1 MPATQ
6 ELLHQGRYRLD
17 QPLAVS
23 DNLKVFDAYD
33 TISNVKVVVKEI
45 TMNAGK
51 VTTLSQQENLRA
63 AFTNQAQALKEM
75 RHDSLLNV
83 EDFFSD
89 VGRHFLVLEA
99 VGGKSLE
106 SMIAGGEL
114 PVTVDQ
120 ASVWAEQI
128 LNALDFL
135 NARNGMIHG
144 HIDPRSVYLG
154 PDGRVKLLAVEVSDG
169 GELRLN
175 TSLSRDPDSSEYLC
189 YSPIEQIWES
199 LDSASQKVIQNSY
212 DERSEAILLQP
223 PDARSDVYSLGAVL
237 YHLVT
242 GRKPVDALER
252 SIEMLD
258 SKPDPL
264 EAPNKILPE
273 ITPEFSLFLLRSLE
287 IRREERYDNAAVM
300 RQALK
305 TAIARAADRENE
317 DREIEEAAKDLKYA
331 VTARTEEVQKAIEA
345 KKRELEAEQEQQRL
359 ALEAKLKEVEEQ
371 RLEAERRAAEA
382 ERLLREQEAAA
393 AETERLL
400 RERSEAAAAEAA
412 KSAAVVEDDV
422 LGISTTEE
430 PVAKPVAVAKA
441 KLDDVH
447 VSAPP
452 AIPAAE
458 EPAVASSVPEPEII
472 EPAPI
477 VEDFAIAAP
486 EPVIKAAVS
495 EKKASLSDDESVFSY
510 GEKPAKRSMPMAAIA
525 GGVLALVV
533 AVAGI
538 WFFLLR
544 GPATPVA
551 VQTPPVVTQPVAAPS
566 VEQVETSLPEA
577 QTDLNAAVPVGDE
590 SATESPAP
598 VQAAS
603 TGPATVKP
611 AVKKPTTETAKPKPA
626 PAKKVT
632 VDDLINDN

>member
-6 ELLHQGRYRLD
+6 ELLHQGRYRLE
-17 QPLAVS
+17 QPLAAA
-23 DNLKVFDAYD
+23 DDLKVFSAYD
-33 TISNVKVVVKEI
+33 TVSNVPVVVKEI
-45 TMNAGK
+45 TTNTGS
-51 VTTLSQQENLRA
+51 VTTLSQQETLRT
-63 AFTNQAQALKEM
+63 AFTNQAQALKAM

-106 SMIAGGEL
+106 SMIAAGEL
-114 PVTVDQ
+114 PVAIDQ
-120 ASVWAEQI
+120 ASAWAEQI
-128 LNALDFL
+128 LNALDHL

-154 PDGRVKLLAVEVSDG
+154 QDGRVKLLAVEVSDG
-169 GELRLN
+169 GELRLS
-175 TSLSRDPDSSEYLC
+175 TSLSHDTDPANYLC

-258 SKPDPL
+258 AKPDPL
-264 EAPNKILPE
+264 EAPNKILPQ
-273 ITPEFSLFLLRSLE
+273 ITPEFSSFLLRSLE

-317 DREIEEAAKDLKYA
+317 DREIEEAAKELKYA
-331 VTARTEEVQKAIEA
+331 VTARTEEVQRAIEA

-393 AETERLL
+393 ADAERIL
-400 RERSEAAAAEAA
+400 REKTEAAMAADAA
-412 KSAAVVEDDV
+412 GSVPVSQDDV
-422 LGISTTEE
+422 PGISTTEE
-430 PVAKPVAVAKA
+430 PAAKPVAVAKA
-441 KLDDVH
+441 KADEAH
-447 VSAPP
+447 VLAPP
-452 AIPAAE
+452 QMTITE
-458 EPAVASSVPEPEII
+458 EPAVSASVPEPEMID
-472 EPAPI
+472 PAPI
-477 VEDFAIAAP
+477 VEDLAIAPP
-486 EPVIKAAVS
+486 EPASMAAD
-495 EKKASLSDDESVFSY
+495 EAIASESVFSY
-510 GEKPAKRSMPMAAIA
+510 GEEPAKRSMPMAAVA

-533 AVAGI
+533 AVAGG

-544 GPATPVA
+544 GPSAPAAAEAPAA
-551 VQTPPVVTQPVAAPS
+551 VSQPVAAPS
-566 VEQVETSLPEA
+566 VEQAETSQPEP
-577 QTDLNAAVPVGDE
+577 QPELNAAVPE
-590 SATESPAP
+590 ASQPAENPAP
-598 VQAAS
+598 AQTAAAE
-603 TGPATVKP
+603 PAPAKP
-611 AVKKPTTETAKPKPA
+611 AVKKPVAEPAKPKPA